1 MYFHTFCFCNKALL
15 SELVSNTLFL
25 WCVYPGFFRWLYD
38 RFRLP
43 IAPVYGGFPV
53 KFRTFLGDPIPYDP
67 NINAAELAQ
76 KVSKRLLPFTL
87 TAWQCF
93 GLHCKVLD
101 LLRALLC
108 GLSISPCVIY
118 SGYSVGHSNLD
129 VGMDV
134 TTSWSRFFL
143 LRTRRKWNPA
153 SEPWLDRC
161 RNTAATTSG
170 QLWPFQCCSKKRKKW
185 NKEKHRPTSAP
196 DNTHVSFYATLC
208 RS

>member
-25 WCVYPGFFRWLYD
+25 WCVYPGFFRWVYD

-143 LRTRRKWNPA
+143 LRTRRKCSSCWA
-153 SEPWLDRC
+153 QMWLLRKLKVE
-161 RNTAATTSG
+161 TEST
-170 QLWPFQCCSKKRKKW
+170 CSTPKQQVRGSVQ
-185 NKEKHRPTSAP
+185 RPLDKA
-196 DNTHVSFYATLC
+196 
-208 RS
+208 